1 MQTRKFL
8 VLASSSKCRLE
19 LLRSVAIE
27 PDLVMAPDIDET
39 PGQKELPRVYC
50 KRIAKGKFQ
59 AAVEKLKGE
68 KLPKDYIV
76 IVADTTAACGRR
88 ILDKSYDAEQIRK
101 HLKLISGRRH
111 KLFTSVVCGLVEAG
125 KLKAVRERTVVSIL
139 KFKRLAE
146 QEIQE
151 MVQSR
156 QCEGMAG
163 GYTLNGLASKYLQFM
178 SGSYSNIIGL
188 PLYETSQM
196 LASLGYR

>member
-1 MQTRKFL
+1 
-8 VLASSSKCRLE
+8 
-19 LLRSVAIE
+19 
-27 PDLVMAPDIDET
+27 MAPDIDET
-39 PGQKELPRVYC
+39 PGQKELPRAYC
-50 KRIAKGKFQ
+50 KRITKEKFQ
-59 AAVEKLKGE
+59 AAIEKLKGE
-68 KLPKDYIV
+68 KLPNDYVV

-101 HLKLISGRRH
+101 NLKLISGRRH

-139 KFKRLAE
+139 KFKRLASL
-146 QEIQE
+146 EIQE
-151 MVQSR
+151 LVQSR